1 MKLQDKHP
9 YDSALIGLNNF
20 YHVIGDNGFYINS
33 DCIMT
38 PRKIITKRKQYII
51 ASTAPQESDTIV
63 HKIRLLD
70 AYYSKGYVYLFVID
84 LQTDRVYMFDLRM
97 ECPED
102 KCTWLLYDL
111 KDFNKLKD
119 YQAVKSYCGKGDDAK
134 KKPLDNCKTNITD
147 NDLLEFDYS

>member
-1 MKLQDKHP
+1 MKLQDLHP
-9 YDSALIGLNNF
+9 IDSALIGLNNF

-38 PRKIITKRKQYII
+38 PRKIITKGKQYII
-51 ASTAPQESDTIV
+51 ASTSSQGSDTIV

-70 AYYSKGYVYLFVID
+70 AYYNKGYVYMFVLD
-84 LQTDRVYMFDLRM
+84 LQTDRVSIVDLFI

-119 YQAVKSYCGKGDDAK
+119 YQAVKSYCEKGDENK
-134 KKPLDNCKTNITD
+134 QKTTANRD
-147 NDLLEFDYS
+147 SRKLKGDLLEFDF

>member
-1 MKLQDKHP
+1 
-9 YDSALIGLNNF
+9 
-20 YHVIGDNGFYINS
+20 
-33 DCIMT
+33 MT

-147 NDLLEFDYS
+147 NDLLDFDYS